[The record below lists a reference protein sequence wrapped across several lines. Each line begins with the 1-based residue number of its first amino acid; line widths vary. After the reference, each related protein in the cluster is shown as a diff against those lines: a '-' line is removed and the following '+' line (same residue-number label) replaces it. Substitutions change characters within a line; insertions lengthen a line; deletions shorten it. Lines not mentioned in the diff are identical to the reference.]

1 VDLEEQA
8 QAVSTLPI
16 FEAGRILRVSGP
28 AAARLLR
35 REGVPLSG
43 RVRPRIELA
52 ALWAWIEE
60 RERRFEIR
68 KRHMREVDAA
78 IRGRPVRGC
87 R

>member
-1 VDLEEQA
+1 MTA
-8 QAVSTLPI
+8 LPI

-52 ALWAWIEE
+52 ELWAWIVE
-60 RERRFEIR
+60 RERRFGVR
-68 KRHMREVDAA
+68 KRHMAEVDRAV
-78 IRGRPVRGC
+78 RGRPVRGC